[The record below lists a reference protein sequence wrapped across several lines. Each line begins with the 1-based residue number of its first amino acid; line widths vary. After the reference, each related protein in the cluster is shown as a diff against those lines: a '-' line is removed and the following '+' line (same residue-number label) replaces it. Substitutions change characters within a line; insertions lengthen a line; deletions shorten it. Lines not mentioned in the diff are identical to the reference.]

1 MNYIITGG
9 TGFIGTHLTN
19 LLNKV
24 HPDAKVWN
32 LDIVKPGTPN
42 PVVKNYKPAVK
53 EGEKLGST
61 WVECDVRKPI
71 GSLPFTPTP
80 EDVIFN
86 FAAVHRTPGHE
97 DIEYFETNIRGA
109 ENVCAFA
116 EKYGIRQMVFT
127 SSIAPYGAAEEL
139 KTEETLPTP
148 NTAYGISKLVAEKIH
163 LAWQRGG
170 RTDITDSTDSLSP
183 AERKERTERGSRRR
197 LLIVRPGVVF
207 GKGENGNFSRLYWGI
222 RKHTFAYPG
231 RKDTIK
237 ACVYVKE
244 LVRFMLWNIENGHT
258 DITEITDREG
268 DQTTPSPS
276 YSGGEGCAL
285 YNCTFEPAYTIEQIV
300 KAMKKVTGLTQ
311 AVPYIPNAVI
321 MPLAAC
327 AKMMGSPMGICPAR
341 VKKLQISTNI
351 CGKKMKESGYQFK
364 WTFEEALEDWF
375 KDNKNLYLE

>member
-19 LLNKV
+19 LILAE

-42 PVVKNYKPAVK
+42 PVVKNYKPAVR
-53 EGEKLGST
+53 EGEMLGST
-61 WVECDVRKPI
+61 YVECDVRKPI
-71 GSLPFTPTP
+71 AELPFTPTH

-109 ENVCAFA
+109 ENICAFA
-116 EKYGIRQMVFT
+116 ERYGIKQIVFT
-127 SSIAPYGAAEEL
+127 SSIAPYGASEQL

-148 NTAYGISKLVAEKIH
+148 NTPYGISKLVAEKIH
-163 LAWQRGG
+163 IAWQKGG
-170 RTDITDSTDSLSP
+170 
-183 AERKERTERGSRRR
+183 EGRKLT
-197 LLIVRPGVVF
+197 IVRPGVVF
-207 GKGENGNFSRLYWGI
+207 GRGENGNFSRLYWGI

-244 LVRFMLWNIENGHT
+244 LVRFILWNVEKRET
-258 DITEITDREG
+258 PFDIF
-268 DQTTPSPS
+268 
-276 YSGGEGCAL
+276 
-285 YNCTFEPAYTIEQIV
+285 NCTFEPAYTIEQIV
-300 KAMKKVTGLTQ
+300 TAMKKVTGLTRS
-311 AVPYIPNAVI
+311 VPYIPNSII
-321 MPLAAC
+321 MPMAVC
-327 AKMMGSPMGICPAR
+327 AKMVGSPMGICPAR

-364 WTFEEALEDWF
+364 WTFEEALADWYN
-375 KDNKNLYLE
+375 DNRNQYLE

>member
-19 LLNKV
+19 LLNEV

-71 GSLPFTPTP
+71 GNLPFTPTP

-109 ENVCAFA
+109 EYVCAFA
-116 EKYGIRQMVFT
+116 ERYGIRQMVFT

-163 LAWQRGG
+163 LAWQ
-170 RTDITDSTDSLSP
+170 
-183 AERKERTERGSRRR
+183 RGSRRR

-244 LVRFMLWNIENGHT
+244 LVRFMLWNIEKGHT
-258 DITEITDREG
+258 DSTEITDREG

-276 YSGGEGCAL
+276 YSGGEGVAL

-327 AKMMGSPMGICPAR
+327 AKVMGSPMGICPAR

>member
-19 LLNKV
+19 LLNEV
-24 HPDAKVWN
+24 HPEAKVWN

-42 PVVKNYKPAVK
+42 PVVKDYRPAVLPGK
-53 EGEKLGST
+53 TLGST
-61 WVECDVRKPI
+61 YVACDVRKPI
-71 GSLPFTPTP
+71 GELPFTPTP

-109 ENVCAFA
+109 EHVCEFA
-116 EKYGIRQMVFT
+116 ERYGIRKMVFT
-127 SSIAPYGAAEEL
+127 SSIAPYGASEEL
-139 KTEETLPTP
+139 KREDTLPTP

-163 LAWQRGG
+163 IAWQKGG
-170 RTDITDSTDSLSP
+170 TD
-183 AERKERTERGSRRR
+183 RR

-207 GKGENGNFSRLYWGI
+207 GKGENGNFSRLYKGI
-222 RKHTFAYPG
+222 KDHMFAYPG

-244 LVRFMLWNIENGHT
+244 LVRFILWNVEERQDPFN
-258 DITEITDREG
+258 
-268 DQTTPSPS
+268 
-276 YSGGEGCAL
+276 L

-311 AVPYIPNAVI
+311 WVPYIPNSVI
-321 MPLAAC
+321 MPMAAC
-327 AKMMGSPMGICPAR
+327 AKMIGSPMGICPAR

-351 CGKKMKESGYQFK
+351 SGQKMAWSGYKFK
-364 WTFEEALEDWF
+364 WMFEEALEDWF
-375 KDNKNLYLE
+375 EDNNKFGLE

>member
-1 MNYIITGG
+1 MNYLVYGG

-19 LLNKV
+19 LLNEV

-71 GSLPFTPTP
+71 GNLPFTPTP

-109 ENVCAFA
+109 ENVCALA
-116 EKYGIRQMVFT
+116 EKYGIRQIVFT

-148 NTAYGISKLVAEKIH
+148 NTAYGISKFVAEKIH
-163 LAWQRGG
+163 IAWQKGG
-170 RTDITDSTDSLSP
+170 AD
-183 AERKERTERGSRRR
+183 RKLT
-197 LLIVRPGVVF
+197 IVRPGVVF
-207 GKGENGNFSRLYWGI
+207 GRGENGNFSRLYWGL
-222 RKHTFAYPG
+222 RRHTFAYPG

-244 LVRFMLWNIENGHT
+244 LVRFILWNVEERKAAF
-258 DITEITDREG
+258 DI
-268 DQTTPSPS
+268 
-276 YSGGEGCAL
+276 

-300 KAMKKVTGLTQ
+300 KTMKEVTGLTQ
-311 AVPYIPNAVI
+311 WVPYIPNSII
-321 MPLAAC
+321 MPMAVAARII
-327 AKMMGSPMGICPAR
+327 GSPMGICPAR

-351 CGKKMKESGYQFK
+351 CGKKMASCGYHFK
-364 WTFEEALEDWF
+364 YTFEEALKDWF
-375 KDNKNLYLE
+375 SDNNQKCLE

>member
-19 LLNKV
+19 LILAE
-24 HPDAKVWN
+24 HPEAKVWN
-32 LDIVKPGTPN
+32 LDIVTPGTPN
-42 PVVKNYKPAVK
+42 PVVKNYKPAVR
-53 EGEKLGST
+53 EGEKLGSAFI
-61 WVECDVRKPI
+61 ECDIRKPI
-71 GSLPFTPTP
+71 GELPFTPTS

-97 DIEYFETNIRGA
+97 DKEYFETNIQGA

-116 EKYGIRQMVFT
+116 EKYGIKNIVFT
-127 SSIAPYGAAEEL
+127 SSIAPYGAAEDL

-163 LAWQRGG
+163 MGWQKGG
-170 RTDITDSTDSLSP
+170 TD
-183 AERKERTERGSRRR
+183 RKLT
-197 LLIVRPGVVF
+197 IVRPGVVF

-244 LVRFMLWNIENGHT
+244 LVRFILWNVEERKT
-258 DITEITDREG
+258 SFDI
-268 DQTTPSPS
+268 
-276 YSGGEGCAL
+276 

-300 KAMKKVTGLTQ
+300 TAMKKVTGLTQ
-311 AVPYIPNAVI
+311 MVPYIPNSII
-321 MPLAAC
+321 MPMAAC
-327 AKMMGSPMGICPAR
+327 AKMVGSPMGICPAR

-351 CGKKMKESGYQFK
+351 CGKKMKDSGYQFK
-364 WTFEEALEDWF
+364 WTFEEALTDWF
-375 KDNKNLYLE
+375 DDNNKSNLE